1 MKKLLLILLIL
12 PFLGFTQIQIGQ
24 DIFGVYENGEFGDKV
39 ALSSNGNVLAIAG
52 YRYNN
57 FTGLVS
63 VFRNENNSWVQIG
76 ENLLG
81 AEVFES
87 FGESLALSSN
97 GNVLAVGLTGIGK
110 VNIYENIG
118 ENWVQIGN
126 IIDIGGRAVS
136 LSSDGTIIAIG
147 SSLQDYVSVYKYIN
161 SNWVQVGDDIYGG
174 IGGEHFGEAISL
186 SSDGNIL
193 AIGAPADGANDG
205 KLKIF
210 ENQSDTWVQIG
221 ETIVGGNALFGA
233 QVSLSSDGNRVA
245 VSRWNCCSNRGKVT
259 IFEYDGG
266 NWVQIGQ
273 DIFGQEPNESLGS
286 HGLSLSPNGNILA
299 VGARYHGIVRVY
311 ELIDEQ
317 WSLVTELNGN
327 LNGPQDFFGNAI
339 SLSSEGNFISI
350 GAPKYDS
357 STTDSGRVSVYDL
370 SALLS
375 VDKNGLNK
383 LSLYPN
389 PTKNT
394 LNIVANDK
402 INSIQVYNIIGQQIL
417 TTAPNTLTETI
428 DMSEFKLGIYIIM
441 IEIADQKATYKI
453 VKE

>member
-1 MKKLLLILLIL
+1 MKKILLIVIIL

-24 DIFGVYENGEFGDKV
+24 DIFGVYEDGEFGDKV
-39 ALSSNGNVLAIAG
+39 ALSSNGTILAIGG

-76 ENLLG
+76 ENLVG
-81 AEVFES
+81 ADVFEL
-87 FGESLALSSN
+87 FGESLALSSS
-97 GNVLAVGLTGIGK
+97 GNVLAVGLPGIGK

-118 ENWVQIGN
+118 DNWVEIGN
-126 IIDIGGRAVS
+126 VMDIGGDAVS

-147 SSLQDYVSVYKYIN
+147 SSHQDYVSVYKYI
-161 SNWVQVGDDIYGG
+161 SGNWVQMGEDIYGG
-174 IGGEHFGEAISL
+174 ISGENFGESISL

-193 AIGAPADGANDG
+193 AIGAPADGANEG
-205 KLKIF
+205 TLRIF

-286 HGLSLSPNGNILA
+286 HGLSLSPNGNIVA

-311 ELIDEQ
+311 EYIDEQ

-357 STTDSGRVSVYDL
+357 ATTDSGRVSVYDL

-375 VDKNGLNK
+375 VKKNGLND

-389 PTKNT
+389 PTENT

-402 INSIQVYNIIGQQIL
+402 INSIQLYNIMGQQIL
-417 TTAPNTLTETI
+417 TTVPNTLTETI
-428 DMSEFKLGIYIIM
+428 DMSEFQLGIYIIM
-441 IEIADQKATYKI
+441 IEISGQKATYKI